1 MIYYENLLRII
12 DVKLNI
18 NNVFHANFK
27 LYLLI
32 LPQKKLSEPPRAA
45 YQFDHRISNKVN
57 YFLVNTFLP
66 FFAQT
71 GYSRFD
77 TVG

>member
-57 YFLVNTFLP
+57 LF
-66 FFAQT
+66 
-71 GYSRFD
+71 SC
-77 TVG
+77 